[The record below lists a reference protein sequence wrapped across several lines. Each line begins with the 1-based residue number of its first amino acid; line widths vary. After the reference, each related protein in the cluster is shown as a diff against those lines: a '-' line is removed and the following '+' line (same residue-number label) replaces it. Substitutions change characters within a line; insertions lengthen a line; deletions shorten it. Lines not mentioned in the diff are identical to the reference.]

1 MIYITLA
8 GGACPLLPI
17 THALPRAMMYP
28 NEPYAICLDQTHAAI
43 MAVRGNVNFAANE
56 VARAAAR
63 TAQPALMAEFDEFV
77 LNACRG
83 LHLFVPRGGRLLAG
97 RVEPCIVKP
106 GAPMILVAE
115 DRSMAFSMGVD
126 GLLVEC
132 AVPSPKQFKQGV
144 ARAWEELIRRMRTT
158 VTEDGVF
165 LHQRVELFIT
175 PTREPA
181 HT

>member
-28 NEPYAICLDQTHAAI
+28 NAPHNVSVERTHAAI
-43 MAVRGNVNFAANE
+43 MAVRGDVNFAANE

-63 TAQPALMAEFDEFV
+63 TAQPALMAEFDEV
-77 LNACRG
+77 VTNACRG
-83 LHLFVPRGGRLLAG
+83 LHLFVPRGDSLLAG
-97 RVEPCIVKP
+97 RVEPCIVKQ

-115 DRSMAFSMGVD
+115 DRSMAFAMGTD

-132 AVPSPKQFKQGV
+132 AMPPPKRIRQGI
-144 ARAWEELIRRMRTT
+144 ARAWNELVYRMKTT
-158 VTEDGVF
+158 VNEDGLF
-165 LHQRVELFIT
+165 LHQRFELFLT
-175 PTREPA
+175 PVREPA